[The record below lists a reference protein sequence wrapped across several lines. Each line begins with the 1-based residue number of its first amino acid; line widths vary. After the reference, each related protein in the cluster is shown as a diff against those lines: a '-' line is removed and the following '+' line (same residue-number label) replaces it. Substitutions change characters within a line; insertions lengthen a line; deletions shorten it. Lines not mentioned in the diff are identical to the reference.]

1 VSKPQFQAGDI
12 VELKTGGPAMT
23 VSSVVNGRVF
33 VDWWSTSA
41 AEFKKNDF
49 APEQLR
55 RRDDLKKD

>member
-1 VSKPQFQAGDI
+1 MSKPQFQAGDI

-33 VDWWSTSA
+33 VDWWSTSSS
-41 AEFKKNDF
+41 EFRKNDF
-49 APEQLR
+49 TPEQLR